1 MKTLFKVIV
10 AAAALLLEGQNA
22 SAQLGIHAGYSRPD
36 YVLHLTDFL
45 ENQRINSNGM
55 YAGVDYDI
63 NIVGGLSV
71 QPGLFWSFEYA
82 ERNLLQVLKVSLND
96 HRLTLPVHLKYSFDV
111 AESVKIYAFGGPKLS
126 MGLVSQAGLGL
137 GLDLFDAKVK
147 YDLYSGKLNVN
158 SSQVTEKIEDL
169 LDYQFE
175 NGVAMN
181 RFDVQ
186 LGIGLGIQLMDHF
199 ELKAG
204 YDWGMLNLVR
214 VNLTQSDSYKKDF
227 FYVGVGYRF

>member
-1 MKTLFKVIV
+1 MKTIFKAIITVMV
-10 AAAALLLEGQNA
+10 MFMAAQNA

-55 YAGVDYDI
+55 YAGIDYDI
-63 NIVGGLSV
+63 NLVGGLSL

-82 ERNLLQVLKVSLND
+82 ERNLLKVLKIGLND
-96 HRLTLPVHLKYSFDV
+96 HRLTLPVHIKYSFDV
-111 AESVKIYAFGGPKLS
+111 ADSFKIYAFGGPKLS
-126 MGLVSQAGLGL
+126 MGLVSQASLGL

-169 LDYQFE
+169 FDYQFE
-175 NGVAMN
+175 KGVAMN

-186 LGIGLGIQLMDHF
+186 LGLGLGIQLMDHF

-204 YDWGMLNLVR
+204 YDWGMLNLIR
-214 VNLTQSDSYKKDF
+214 INLTQSDSYKKDF
-227 FYVGVGYRF
+227 FYVGIGYRF